1 LDAHTANPVR
11 AVAVGNNKIGRDYFI
26 SADFIDN
33 ALFK

>member
-1 LDAHTANPVR
+1 LDAHTANP
-11 AVAVGNNKIGRDYFI
+11 AVAVAVENNKIGRDYFI